1 MISADAY
8 LHLPESYARWLGGL
22 RWSVAGEA
30 LEFPDGK
37 TFVFSREL
45 SLFLDGFADGRDP
58 VHFAHVLHLMHLLLR
73 GPLTLG
79 EADAFP
85 MDLPGAFS
93 VLGRPHRN
101 AGAFCAM
108 LCEGVPPLPD
118 PPEIEAVCLT
128 LTAGAVV
135 ESQGDPAA
143 IPDDRAVEIGFGGTT
158 GAHLRGRAGGGGPA
172 LGLDDPPMTPAEFER
187 RVLDRLIRQRP
198 EAIRHWLR
206 VGRGP
211 EPAADALADRVEQER
226 PRTYRSALEPLLER
240 PRLSASALLIDRLV
254 GALALPPRR
263 RSPET
268 VPTGGYADLANRGAP
283 ERLLLSQLAIDAE
296 EFVRRFADRE
306 LLFYQREEP
315 HAEESETLVV
325 LLDQGVRTWGGV
337 RTVLAAAVVALA
349 GLADRRGR
357 RLLLG
362 VSSDPDRRIDPTRS
376 DPDTLAALLEASD
389 LSPHPGPLLRSAV
402 GEGGRPRR
410 DLVLLT
416 HPRGLDEPEVEAA
429 ARGVGEGDRLFAV
442 LVDDRREVQLA
453 EVRRGRPVVLSRS
466 RAEPVDGP
474 SPPGPAP
481 GRRRPRAT
489 PPGSWIGDVEPIGFP
504 FRLSPAAPAAPTGSG
519 PPCAFDASGEW
530 FAAIGPLGVPHLWR
544 LNEPL
549 HEPLP
554 RGFAGGEVVREADA
568 MLGVAGGFVVL
579 GRVGEQ
585 GRPAAV
591 HYDLVAR
598 RVRVFVKYLSGER
611 DWLWFYL
618 RESHALIARGA
629 SESWYLDLR
638 TGGRFSS
645 QDRGASE
652 VVARDLGRVE
662 DLPVAPP
669 RLVVLH
675 DDDTSP
681 AIGPSVRLRRE
692 TGTIAVEGMSPPW
705 RRFRPVS
712 DGRPLLQHHHLER
725 ALCRGQT
732 LAIYARG
739 GRSDEGRWWIF
750 RKFGAEL
757 VPIVPEAQMP
767 REPAGLALSLDG
779 TMAALRFEDLSYAV
793 YVLESTP
800 VLLLQTPGRPPSARK
815 PASLLKYGARL
826 MLHLGGDWMLLRD
839 DPHAALIWWGGPRLG
854 MRFAR
859 GDEESVR
866 RDLFR
871 AGGPASPRLSRGAM
885 GHLPAWARYDM
896 GRFRASARGGG
907 LEAVV
912 DAFGQVAL
920 ADPGGTLIA
929 LLAFDRGSFAAWM
942 PNGDRFGSVRL
953 TGTAPTPGAEDR
965 LASALR
971 RAAQSGPTP

>member
-37 TFVFSREL
+37 TFVFGREL
-45 SLFLDGFADGRDP
+45 SLFLDGFATGRDP
-58 VHFAHVLHLMHLLLR
+58 IHFAHVLHLMHLLLR
-73 GPLTLG
+73 GPLALG
-79 EADAFP
+79 DDDAFP

-101 AGAFCAM
+101 AGALCAM
-108 LCEGVPPLPD
+108 LCEGVPSLPD

-135 ESQGDPAA
+135 ESEGAVTLGDRPAG
-143 IPDDRAVEIGFGGTT
+143 IGLGGTS
-158 GAHLRGRAGGGGPA
+158 GAPPRGRGGASVLP
-172 LGLDDPPMTPAEFER
+172 LDDPPMAPAEFER
-187 RVLDRLIRQRP
+187 RVLDRLIRQSP
-198 EAIRHWLR
+198 GAIRHWLR

-211 EPAADALADRVEQER
+211 EQPAGVLADRVEQDR
-226 PRTYRSALEPLLER
+226 PRAYRSALEPLLER

-263 RSPET
+263 RSLET
-268 VPTGGYADLANRGAP
+268 LPTGGYADLANRGAP

-296 EFVRRFADRE
+296 EFVRRFAERE
-306 LLFYQREEP
+306 LLYYQREEP

-349 GLADRRGR
+349 GLADRREK

-362 VSSDPDRRIDPTRS
+362 VSGDPERRIDPIRS
-376 DPDTLAALLEASD
+376 DPETLASLLEASE
-389 LSPHPGPLLRSAV
+389 LSPHPVALLGSVV
-402 GEGGRPRR
+402 GEGGHPRR

-416 HPRGLDEPEVEAA
+416 HPKTLDEPEIEAA
-429 ARGVGEGDRLFAV
+429 ARGLAEGDRLFAV
-442 LVDDRREVQLA
+442 LVNDRRDVQLA
-453 EVRRGRPVVLSRS
+453 EVRRGRPVVLSRF
-466 RAEPVDGP
+466 RAEPIDA
-474 SPPGPAP
+474 PAATESAP
-481 GRRRPRAT
+481 DRRRPRNR

-504 FRLSPAAPAAPTGSG
+504 FRLSPAVSDAPTSAE
-519 PPCAFDASGEW
+519 PLFAFDASGEW
-530 FAAIGPLGVPHLWR
+530 FAAIGKLGVPHLWR
-544 LNEPL
+544 LNGSV

-554 RGFAGGEVVREADA
+554 RGFSGGEVVREADA

-579 GRVGEQ
+579 GRIGEG
-585 GRPAAV
+585 GRPVAV

-611 DWLWFYL
+611 DWTWFYL
-618 RESHALIARGA
+618 RASHALIARGA

-638 TGGRFSS
+638 TGGRYSS
-645 QDRGASE
+645 QDRSASDI
-652 VVARDLGRVE
+652 VARDMQRVE

-692 TGTIAVEGMSPPW
+692 SGTIAVEGMDPPW

-725 ALCRGQT
+725 ALCCGRT
-732 LAIYARG
+732 LAIHARG
-739 GRSDEGRWWIF
+739 ATSHDGRWWLF
-750 RKFGAEL
+750 RKFGADL
-757 VPIVPEAQMP
+757 VPIVPRAQMP
-767 REPAGLALSLDG
+767 REPGELALSFDG
-779 TMAALRFEDLSYAV
+779 SRAAIRFEDFSYAV
-793 YVLESTP
+793 YALEVAP
-800 VLLLQTPGRPPSARK
+800 VLLLQSPGVGRPGAKGGQRERRRRLTD
-815 PASLLKYGARL
+815 SLGR
-826 MLHLGGDWMLLRD
+826 DWMVLQD
-839 DPHAALIWWGGPRLG
+839 AHHAVLIRWDGPRLG
-854 MRFAR
+854 LRFAS
-859 GDEESVR
+859 GDPDAAGR
-866 RDLFR
+866 TLFGD
-871 AGGPASPRLSRGAM
+871 GGPASPTLSESAPGP
-885 GHLPAWARYDM
+885 LPSWAWYDPS
-896 GRFRASARGGG
+896 RFEASARGIG
-907 LEAVV
+907 LVAVV

-920 ADPGGTLIA
+920 ADARGTLIA
-929 LLAFDRGSFAAWM
+929 LLAFSYGSLAAWM
-942 PNGDRFGSVRL
+942 PDGARFGSVRL
-953 TGTAPTPGAEDR
+953 TGTAATPGAEDR

-971 RAAQSGPTP
+971 AAARSGPIA